1 MKRSLRLPLLALLV
15 LTPVVQ
21 AADLLVD
28 NVNGYT
34 LDSHGK
40 LQHFQALLV
49 DQGKVVATGSR
60 AELAGRA
67 GDAKVIDGHGH
78 TLLPGLIDAHGH
90 VLDLG
95 YARNSVDL
103 TDTKSL
109 DEALAKVKAYAAAH
123 PEAKWIV
130 GGGWNQE
137 IWKLGRFPTAKELD
151 AAVADRPVWLSRV
164 DGHAG
169 WANSAAIRL
178 AGVGKATQGSQRRAH
193 RARCQRQPRPASSS
207 TAPPR

>member
-1 MKRSLRLPLLALLV
+1 MKRSLRLSLLALLV
-15 LTPVVQ
+15 LAPAAQ

-60 AELAGRA
+60 AELVGRA
-67 GDAKVIDGHGH
+67 GDAKVIDGRGH

-103 TDTKSL
+103 TGTKSL
-109 DEALAKVKAYAAAH
+109 NAALAKVKAYAAAH

-137 IWKLGRFPTAKELD
+137 IWKLAAFPPRRNSMPPSPTA
-151 AAVADRPVWLSRV
+151 RS
-164 DGHAG
+164 G
-169 WANSAAIRL
+169 
-178 AGVGKATQGSQRRAH
+178 
-193 RARCQRQPRPASSS
+193 
-207 TAPPR
+207 

>member
-1 MKRSLRLPLLALLV
+1 MKRSLCLSMLAVLALA
-15 LTPVVQ
+15 PAVQ

-49 DQGKVVATGSR
+49 NKGKVVATGSH

-67 GDAKVIDGHGH
+67 GRAKVIDGGGR

-103 TDTKSL
+103 TGTTSL

-123 PEAKWIV
+123 PEAKWIL
-130 GGGWNQE
+130 GGG
-137 IWKLGRFPTAKELD
+137 
-151 AAVADRPVWLSRV
+151 
-164 DGHAG
+164 
-169 WANSAAIRL
+169 
-178 AGVGKATQGSQRRAH
+178 
-193 RARCQRQPRPASSS
+193 
-207 TAPPR
+207 